1 MKIDFRRVI
10 IFSFLF
16 YLISL
21 YFVSSESPIKE
32 ITYNEFRGLEN
43 SSKIEVV
50 NNYAIIHTYNST
62 MNQTQPEFY
71 YYIGNDKLFNNII
84 LNQTYG
90 NRIVPDIKY
99 RSPKRRSPLISILS
113 NLPYYLYIFFM
124 IKLLYMQTS
133 KLSDNKFQKGLELAS
148 TIKVQFKDVAGL
160 KEIKEEVREFVDLLR
175 QTDKYKKMNCK
186 TPKGALFYGPPGN
199 GKTLMAKAIAGEC
212 NTNFLHVSGANFN
225 EIFVGVGQSRVKK
238 IFATARKNRPCI
250 IFIDEID
257 SLGRKRGA
265 RFSGHSEN
273 ENTLNSL
280 LYEMDGLTDNN
291 DILVFGATNR
301 PEMLDDAL
309 TRPGRFDRKIQF
321 NLPTEIERKEILELY
336 LKKYPVQGNV
346 EKISERIG
354 KSTFGMSG
362 AELSNVCNESAII
375 CVRDKKKKITLKH
388 IQDAIDYVVVG
399 SKRKSMKL
407 NDRDKQVV
415 AHHESGHAFL
425 SYIQK
430 LVESPCK
437 VSIVPT
443 SKGALGFS
451 MSFSNEDYLK
461 TKKQLFQEMA
471 VVIGGR
477 CSEKIYFDDITTGAS
492 NDLMKLRAIAKQYVT
507 KYGFSDGLRNNYID
521 ENMER
526 VSNET
531 NKKIDVE
538 IQKLINE
545 VEKYTL
551 DIITGNKHLVSRLA
565 NNLLKNEDI
574 TYEDMKR
581 LLSKKVENSIN

>member
-346 EKISERIG
+346 KKISERIG